1 MHIYGNVLE
10 TIGRTPLVELG
21 RLCALRGLKA
31 RVAAKLES
39 RNPGGSAKDRVAVS
53 MLEDARASGRI
64 APGATVIEPTS
75 GNTGVG
81 LAMAA
86 ASMGYRLILTM
97 PDTMSA
103 ERRGLLR
110 AYGARLVLTD
120 GALGMAGAIARAK
133 ELAASIPGSFL
144 PGQFENPANPAAHYA
159 ATGPEIWADTEGELT
174 AFVAAVGTGGTLT
187 GVGRYLKEKNPA
199 VRVVGVEPAE
209 SAVLSGGQVGPHGI
223 EGIGAGFVPRVLDRK
238 VADEVLPVRTEDA
251 RAMARLLARTEGVLA
266 GVSSGAALCAACAL
280 AERAE
285 YEGKRIVVLLPD
297 TGERY
302 LSTPLFSEAEHV

>member
-144 PGQFENPANPAAHYA
+144 PGQFENPGQPR
-159 ATGPEIWADTEGELT
+159 PRIMRRP
-174 AFVAAVGTGGTLT
+174 
-187 GVGRYLKEKNPA
+187 GRK
-199 VRVVGVEPAE
+199 
-209 SAVLSGGQVGPHGI
+209 SGRI
-223 EGIGAGFVPRVLDRK
+223 RK
-238 VADEVLPVRTEDA
+238 A
-251 RAMARLLARTEGVLA
+251 
-266 GVSSGAALCAACAL
+266 S
-280 AERAE
+280 
-285 YEGKRIVVLLPD
+285 
-297 TGERY
+297 
-302 LSTPLFSEAEHV
+302 